1 MSVDPQ
7 DIDNIEFKT
16 TRLKG
21 GYDPDEVDNFL
32 DRVSLALKKAQGEA
46 IQNGNTVSRLR
57 SELIQA
63 NAKLTGYSDLPT
75 TQIPMQATGILE
87 AAQRV
92 AEDVKAQAEGAAA
105 TVIANAQ
112 AEANT
117 VRLEQVRATN
127 EHHGRIA
134 ALKDKHEQLRSFL
147 ANFSQSGLDEL
158 EANRDG

>member
-1 MSVDPQ
+1 MDPQ

-32 DRVSLALKKAQGEA
+32 DRVSNSLRTTNEVKGQLEA
-46 IQNGNTVSRLR
+46 ENARLR
-57 SELIQA
+57 RQVTEA
-63 NAKLTGYSDLPT
+63 NIKLANYSDLPT

-105 TVIANAQ
+105 TVVANAQ

-117 VRLEQVRATN
+117 VRLEQTRATN
-127 EHHGRIA
+127 EHNGRIA
-134 ALKDKHEQLRSFL
+134 ALKDKHEGLRSFL
-147 ANFSQSGLDEL
+147 AQFAQSGLDEL

>member
-32 DRVSLALKKAQGEA
+32 DRVSLALARARADVKLAVD
-46 IQNGNTVSRLR
+46 TSVRLR
-57 SELIQA
+57 AELAVAKQKLA
-63 NAKLTGYSDLPT
+63 NYSDLPT

-105 TVIANAQ
+105 TAIANAQ

>member
-1 MSVDPQ
+1 MDPQ
-7 DIDNIEFKT
+7 EIDNIEFKT

-32 DRVSLALKKAQGEA
+32 DRVSAEMRIREAAHISNIQEFDRVKRQLAEA
-46 IQNGNTVSRLR
+46 KM
-57 SELIQA
+57 
-63 NAKLTGYSDLPT
+63 KLERFSDLPT

-105 TVIANAQ
+105 VTVEAANA
-112 AEANT
+112 EAARVGAMMAN
-117 VRLEQVRATN
+117 ATR
-127 EHHGRIA
+127 EHEGRVA
-134 ALKDKHEQLRSFL
+134 LLKDKHEQLRSFL
-147 ANFSQSGLDEL
+147 ANFAQSGLDEL